1 MDFEDK
7 HTWLRDRVLRLPTIL
22 RYVKDPKVESGLR
35 ELIAKLKSALSN
47 WRRGNGQD
55 RAFLVF
61 SSPTLPQLRNH
72 HVVAGSDSK
81 GRGLLQLL
89 PKRR

>member
-55 RAFLVF
+55 
-61 SSPTLPQLRNH
+61 Q
-72 HVVAGSDSK
+72 
-81 GRGLLQLL
+81 
-89 PKRR
+89 